1 MTAASNLRGS
11 TLGLTPVQKL
21 AAAGVAG
28 VLCLAACGAGGGKDG
43 SDTASGPTA
52 SAPAVGPPPAGLGLP
67 EIVPD
72 FEGLPGGVETQV
84 VELPDCRVEVTL
96 LSDEIGFARDS
107 DVLNQAGLDAIVAM
121 ADPLRQ
127 AVSIDVVGHT
137 STEGDAAY
145 NQGLSE
151 RRANAVGT
159 EIGRVLPGWGGRIRP
174 TGKGET
180 QPVIN
185 PDTTEDERRRNRRV
199 VITPTYPPEVCTSDD
214 ATTG

>member
-1 MTAASNLRGS
+1 MAAVFPAGS
-11 TLGLTPVQKL
+11 TRGMTFLQKL
-21 AAAGVAG
+21 AAAGTAG
-28 VLCLAACGAGGGKDG
+28 ALCLAACGGGGGTDG
-43 SDTASGPTA
+43 SDTTSDLTA
-52 SAPAVGPPPAGLGLP
+52 SAPPVGPMPTGLGLP

-72 FEGLPGGVETQV
+72 FEGLPGVETQV

-107 DVLNQAGLDAIVAM
+107 DVLNQAGLDAIAAM

-159 EIGRVLPGWGGRIRP
+159 EIGRVLPGWGGGIHP

-180 QPVIN
+180 EPVVN
-185 PDTTEDERRRNRRV
+185 PDPTENERRSNRRV

-214 ATTG
+214 MTTG